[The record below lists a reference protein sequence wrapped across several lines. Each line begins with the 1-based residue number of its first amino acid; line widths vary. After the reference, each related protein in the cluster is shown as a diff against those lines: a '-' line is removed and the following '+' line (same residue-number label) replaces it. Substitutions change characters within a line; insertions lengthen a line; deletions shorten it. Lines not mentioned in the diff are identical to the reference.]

1 MKHEAQQRIQDA
13 LGDLKDFQRATVT
26 QACMRL
32 DGPNGLHGRLLVGDE
47 VGLGKTLV
55 ARGVVASLLSRRL
68 ECNRTVQPLRV
79 VYICSNQALAHENAG
94 KLAVFS
100 GKEQKQWVSSL
111 KFGRLAELGLKQD
124 DPEPGT
130 LMESCS
136 LTPATSFSL
145 SRGGGNALERYILW
159 LAVKS
164 ARQIDDTEQ
173 LEEFFRNGVKG
184 AWEYAAWY
192 CDNRELEPQALAEF
206 IGRLKERPKLNAS
219 ALTAAKALQM
229 NLHSWA
235 TLIQSL
241 SEVAAKDVHAIKH
254 RTHLTTCVRG
264 GIRQMF
270 VEACARNLKADIF
283 ILDEFQRFSAL
294 LHAGSVPPDAATGE
308 DTLSEEQIIARRV
321 LHEGTGY
328 ATLLLSATPFKAL
341 THLDED
347 QEGHAHEKQL
357 NDLLG
362 YLCRDDKEVL
372 GRYANARDALL
383 RQLLTLPAAP
393 LVPGT
398 LSTAERD
405 RVEDAL
411 RPYICRSERG
421 AIEPDIEKIFVT
433 VRAHEQDARP
443 QTAEIDGFVALDRL
457 AQALQSASR
466 GHAVR
471 DVMQFHKAAPWSL
484 SFLSGYQLRETLR
497 VHARETPVKEALQE
511 AGAGWIPYQRF
522 RNYSL
527 DLTREAPNGR
537 FAQVLRAAAP
547 EGAERLLWVPPSLSN
562 YAGCGPFKD
571 KEGFSK
577 TLLFS
582 SLVLAPRA
590 LSSYVSYECERRLL
604 ARGRKHHD
612 YLDNRDSYKG
622 TLLFDGSKIGPA
634 WGLIYPSAR
643 LAAVPVCHPGVS
655 LDGVRQRVRD
665 ELTTDFRL
673 LCERYGHGT
682 QRYSARWYALAPFL
696 LDMIRDGDNNTQA
709 SVTRWARAFELFSV
723 ASQARKAHVSRVRE
737 ALARADGGLGE
748 PPADLL
754 GWLVDLAIA
763 GPAVCMRR
771 TLGTVWETG
780 ATDDSD
786 DKLIAHATDC
796 ASSFIDKMNRME
808 SQRVLRAVLPGAK
821 PWVAVSSYAAMG
833 NLQAVFDEFLHLLKS
848 VHRSMDESVGAFHA
862 AIAPGAVSLTAQTAL
877 PPLKG
882 QVKRHDVTFHCHYAV
897 PFGNQSSTEEVGIKR
912 ITNVRASFNSPFWP
926 FMLNSTS
933 IGQEGLDFHWYCRR
947 VVHWSM
953 PSNPID
959 LEQREGRINRYKSLV
974 VRQRVAQAYGNEL
987 TSSATSHS
995 HDVWT
1000 RLFHLASKDERRS
1013 DLVPYWYVPRGNACL
1028 ERIVPV
1034 APFSSEIDRLDE
1046 ILRILSLYRL
1056 SFGQPRQQ
1064 ELIENLLRRNYED
1077 ADLREIRDALLVDL
1091 APINRVLKAES
1102 LPAGV
1107 ANTSASVGK
1116 TTAPL

>member
-13 LGDLKDFQRATVT
+13 LGDLRDFQRATVT
-26 QACMRL
+26 QACKLL

-55 ARGVVASLLSRRL
+55 ARGIVASLLSRRL
-68 ECNRTVQPLRV
+68 EGNQAAQPLRV

-100 GKEQKQWVSSL
+100 GSEQERWVSSL

-124 DPEPGT
+124 APEPGT

-184 AWEYAAWY
+184 AWEHAAWY
-192 CDNRELEPQALAEF
+192 CDSRELEPQALAEF
-206 IGRLKERPKLNAS
+206 IGRLKERPKLDMFAR
-219 ALTAAKALQM
+219 TAAKALQL

-241 SEVAAKDVHAIKH
+241 SEAAANDVRAIKYG
-254 RTHLTTCVRG
+254 THLTTCVRG
-264 GIRQMF
+264 GIRRMF

-294 LHAGSVPPDAATGE
+294 LHAGSVTPDTAAGE
-308 DTLSEEQIIARRV
+308 DTVSEEQIIARRV

-347 QEGHAHEKQL
+347 QEGQAHEKQL
-357 NDLLG
+357 NELLG
-362 YLCRDDKEVL
+362 YLCRDNKDVL
-372 GRYANARDALL
+372 GRYAKARDALL

-421 AIEPDIEKIFVT
+421 AIEPDIEKIFVS
-433 VRAHEQDARP
+433 VQALELDARP
-443 QTAEIDGFVALDRL
+443 QMVEIDGFVALDRL
-457 AQALQSASR
+457 AQALKSVSR
-466 GHAVR
+466 GHAVS

-484 SFLSGYQLRETLR
+484 SFLSGYQLREALR
-497 VHARETPVKEALQE
+497 LHARETPIKEALKE

-527 DLTREAPNGR
+527 DLTREAPSGR

-547 EGAERLLWVPPSLSN
+547 DGAERLLWVPPSLSN

-604 ARGRKHHD
+604 DPGRKSHD
-612 YLDNRDSYKG
+612 YLDNRDAYKG

-643 LAAVPVCHPGVS
+643 LAAVPVCHSGVS

-665 ELTTDFRL
+665 ELTVDFRL

-696 LDMIRDGDNNTQA
+696 LDMIRDGDNDTQA
-709 SVTRWARAFELFSV
+709 SVTRWARAFERFSV
-723 ASQARKAHVSRVRE
+723 TSLARKAHVPRVLE

-748 PPADLL
+748 PPDDLL

-771 TLGTVWETG
+771 TLDTVWETG
-780 ATDDSD
+780 TVDNSD

-833 NLQAVFDEFLHLLKS
+833 NLQAVLDEFMHLLKS
-848 VHRSMDESVGAFHA
+848 VHRGMDESVGAFHT
-862 AIAPGAVSLTAQTAL
+862 AIAPGAVSITAQTAL
-877 PPLKG
+877 PPMKR
-882 QVKRHDVTFHCHYAV
+882 QAKRHDVTFHCHYAV
-897 PFGNQSSTEEVGIKR
+897 PFGNQSSTDEEGIKR

-947 VVHWSM
+947 VVHWSL
-953 PSNPID
+953 PANPID

-974 VRQRVAQAYGNEL
+974 VRQRVAQAYGDAL
-987 TSSATSHS
+987 TSPAPSQSR
-995 HDVWT
+995 DVWT
-1000 RLFHLASKDERRS
+1000 QLFNLASKDERRT
-1013 DLVPYWYVPRGNACL
+1013 DLVPYWYVPRGHACL
-1028 ERIVPV
+1028 ERIVPA
-1034 APFSSEIDRLDE
+1034 APFSSENDRLDE

-1064 ELIENLLRRNYED
+1064 ELIENLLRRNYKD

-1091 APINRVLKAES
+1091 APINRVLKAVEENC
-1102 LPAGV
+1102 AD
-1107 ANTSASVGK
+1107 AA
-1116 TTAPL
+1116 

>member
-1 MKHEAQQRIQDA
+1 MTHEAQQHIQAA
-13 LGDLKDFQRATVT
+13 LGDLRDFQRATVT
-26 QACMRL
+26 QACML
-32 DGPNGLHGRLLVGDE
+32 LYGPNGLHGRLLVGDE

-55 ARGVVASLLSRRL
+55 ARGVVASILSLRL
-68 ECNRTVQPLRV
+68 RDNRADQPLRV

-94 KLAVFS
+94 KLAVFR
-100 GKEQKQWVSSL
+100 GDKQAQWVNAL

-124 DPEPGT
+124 NPKPGT
-130 LMESCS
+130 LMELCS

-145 SRGGGNALERYILW
+145 SRGSGNALERYILW

-164 ARQIDDTEQ
+164 ARQIKDTEP
-173 LEEFFRNGVKG
+173 LKEFFRNGVQG
-184 AWEYAAWY
+184 AWDDAARC
-192 CDNRELEPQALAEF
+192 CDSRELEPQALTEF
-206 IGRLKERPKLNAS
+206 IGRLKERPKLDAS
-219 ALTAAKALQM
+219 ARTAAKALQL

-241 SEVAAKDVHAIKH
+241 SDAVAENVKAIKH
-254 RTHLTTCVRG
+254 GTHLTTCVRG
-264 GIRQMF
+264 GTRQMF

-283 ILDEFQRFSAL
+283 ILDEFQRFSEL
-294 LHAGSVPPDAATGE
+294 LHAGSATRDATAGE
-308 DTLSEEQIIARRV
+308 DTVSEEQIIARRV
-321 LHEGTGY
+321 LREGTGY

-347 QEGHAHEKQL
+347 QEGKAHERQL

-362 YLCRDDKEVL
+362 YLCRDDKDVL
-372 GRYANARDALL
+372 GRYAKARDALL
-383 RQLLTLPAAP
+383 RQLLSLPAAP
-393 LVPGT
+393 LLPGS
-398 LSTAERD
+398 LSSAERD

-411 RPYICRSERG
+411 SPYICRSERS
-421 AIEPDIEKIFVT
+421 AIEPDTEKIFVN
-433 VRAHEQDARP
+433 VRADELDARP
-443 QTAEIDGFVALDRL
+443 KTAEIDGFVALDRL
-457 AQALQSASR
+457 TQALKSVSR
-466 GHAVR
+466 GHAVS

-497 VHARETPVKEALQE
+497 LHAREMPVKEALKE

-527 DLTREAPNGR
+527 DLTLEAPSGR

-562 YAGCGPFKD
+562 YAGFGPFKD

-604 ARGRKHHD
+604 ARGRKRRE
-612 YLDNRDSYKG
+612 YLDNRDAYKG
-622 TLLFDGSKIGPA
+622 TVLLDGLKIGPA

-643 LAAVPVCHPGVS
+643 LAAVPICHPSVS
-655 LDGVRQRVRD
+655 LDEVRQRVRD
-665 ELTTDFRL
+665 ELTADFRL
-673 LCERYGHGT
+673 LCKRYGHGT

-696 LDMIRDGDNNTQA
+696 LDEIRDGDHTLA
-709 SVTRWARAFELFSV
+709 IVRSWSRAFEGFSV
-723 ASQARKAHVSRVRE
+723 ASQARKAHVPRVLE
-737 ALARADGGLGE
+737 ALVRADGGLGE

-754 GWLVDLAIA
+754 GWLVDLAIG

-780 ATDDSD
+780 AAGSD
-786 DKLIAHATDC
+786 HGRQLAHATDC

-808 SQRVLRAVLPGAK
+808 SQRVLRAVLPSAK

-848 VHRSMDESVGAFHA
+848 VHRGMDESVGAFHT

-882 QVKRHDVTFHCHYAV
+882 KVKRHDVTFHCHYAV
-897 PFGNQSSTEEVGIKR
+897 PFGNQNSTEEEGIKR

-947 VVHWSM
+947 VVHWSL
-953 PSNPID
+953 PANPID
-959 LEQREGRINRYKSLV
+959 LEQREGRINRYKSMV
-974 VRQRVAQAYGNEL
+974 VRQRVAQAYGDAL
-987 TSSATSHS
+987 TSLTPSQS
-995 HDVWT
+995 HDIWA
-1000 RLFHLASKDERRS
+1000 RLFELASNDKRRT
-1013 DLVPYWYVPRGNACL
+1013 DLVPYWFVPRGDACL

-1034 APFSSEIDRLDE
+1034 APFSSEIERLDE

-1064 ELIENLLRRNYED
+1064 ELIENLLRRNYTD
-1077 ADLREIRDALLVDL
+1077 ADLRAIRDALLVDL
-1091 APINRVLKAES
+1091 APINRVLLEAGEDRAE
-1102 LPAGV
+1102 V
-1107 ANTSASVGK
+1107 A
-1116 TTAPL
+1116 

>member
-13 LGDLKDFQRATVT
+13 LGDLRDFQRATVT

-68 ECNRTVQPLRV
+68 EDNRAAKPLRV

-100 GKEQKQWVSSL
+100 GSEQEKWVSSL

-124 DPEPGT
+124 APEPGT

-173 LEEFFRNGVKG
+173 LKKFFCNGVKG

-192 CDNRELEPQALAEF
+192 CDDRELEPQALAEF
-206 IGRLKERPKLNAS
+206 IGRLKERPKLDAS
-219 ALTAAKALQM
+219 ARTAANALQL

-241 SEVAAKDVHAIKH
+241 SEATAEDVRAIKH
-254 RTHLTTCVRG
+254 GTHLTTCVRG

-294 LHAGSVPPDAATGE
+294 LHAGSATPDTAAGE
-308 DTLSEEQIIARRV
+308 DTVSEEQIIARRV

-347 QEGHAHEKQL
+347 QEGQAHEKQL
-357 NDLLG
+357 NELLG
-362 YLCRDDKEVL
+362 YLCRDDKDLL
-372 GRYANARDALL
+372 GRYAKARDALL

-398 LSTAERD
+398 LSTVERD
-405 RVEDAL
+405 RVADAL

-433 VRAHEQDARP
+433 VRADELNARP
-443 QTAEIDGFVALDRL
+443 QTVEIDGFVALDRL
-457 AQALQSASR
+457 AQALKSVIR
-466 GHAVR
+466 GHAVS

-497 VHARETPVKEALQE
+497 LHARETPVKEALKE

-527 DLTREAPNGR
+527 DLTREAPSGR

-604 ARGRKHHD
+604 AKGRKRHD
-612 YLDNRDSYKG
+612 YLDNRDAYKG

-643 LAAVPVCHPGVS
+643 LAALPVCHPGVS

-665 ELTTDFRL
+665 ELMADFRL
-673 LCERYGHGT
+673 LCERYGHGA

-696 LDMIRDGDNNTQA
+696 LDMIRDGDNDTQA
-709 SVTRWARAFELFSV
+709 SVTRWARTFERFSL
-723 ASQARKAHVSRVRE
+723 ASQARKAHVPRVLD

-780 ATDDSD
+780 AADDFD
-786 DKLIAHATDC
+786 DKLLAYATDC
-796 ASSFIDKMNRME
+796 ASSFVDKMNRME

-821 PWVAVSSYAAMG
+821 PWVAVASYAAMG

-848 VHRSMDESVGAFHA
+848 VHRGMDESVEAFHA

-897 PFGNQSSTEEVGIKR
+897 PFGNQNNTEEEGIKR

-947 VVHWSM
+947 IVHWSL
-953 PSNPID
+953 PANPID

-974 VRQRVAQAYGNEL
+974 VRQRVAQAYGDAL
-987 TSSATSHS
+987 TSPAPSRS

-1000 RLFHLASKDERRS
+1000 LLFDLASKDERRT
-1013 DLVPYWYVPRGNACL
+1013 DLVPYWYVPRGYACL

-1064 ELIENLLRRNYED
+1064 ELIENLLRRNYKD
-1077 ADLREIRDALLVDL
+1077 ADLREIRNALLVDL
-1091 APINRVLKAES
+1091 APINRVLKA
-1102 LPAGV
+1102 AGEDR
-1107 ANTSASVGK
+1107 ADA
-1116 TTAPL
+1116 A

>member
-1 MKHEAQQRIQDA
+1 MMHEAQQRLQNA
-13 LGDLKDFQRATVT
+13 LDDLKDFQRATVT
-26 QACMRL
+26 DACMRL
-32 DGPNGLHGRLLVGDE
+32 EGPNGLHGRLLVGDE

-55 ARGVVASLLSRRL
+55 ARGVVASLLKRRL
-68 ECNRTVQPLRV
+68 ECGRAAQPLRV
-79 VYICSNQALAHENAG
+79 VYICSNQALAQENAG
-94 KLAVFS
+94 KLAVFTGS
-100 GKEQKQWVSSL
+100 EQERWVSSL
-111 KFGRLAELGLKQD
+111 QFSRLAELGLQQD
-124 DPEPGT
+124 DPKPGV

-145 SRGGGNALERYILW
+145 TRGGGNALERYILW
-159 LAVKS
+159 RAVKE
-164 ARQIDDTEQ
+164 ARQIQDTEQ
-173 LEEFFRNGVKG
+173 LEEFFCNGVKG
-184 AWEYAAWY
+184 AWEDARRS
-192 CDNRELEPQALAEF
+192 CESRKLEPQARAEF
-206 IGRLKERPKLNAS
+206 IGRLKERPRLDES
-219 ALTAAKALQM
+219 ARSAAKALKL
-229 NLHSWA
+229 NLHSYA

-241 SEVAAKDVHAIKH
+241 SEAGAEYVRATKH
-254 RTHLTTCVRG
+254 GTHLATCVRG

-294 LHAGSVPPDAATGE
+294 LHAGSVTLDTADGE
-308 DTLSEEQIIARRV
+308 DAVSEEQIIARRV

-341 THLDED
+341 THLDD
-347 QEGHAHEKQL
+347 DGEGQAHEKQL

-362 YLCRDDKEVL
+362 YLCRDDEIVL
-372 GRYANARDALL
+372 GRYAKARDALL

-393 LVPGT
+393 LTPGT

-421 AIEPDIEKIFVT
+421 AIEPDIERVFMT
-433 VRAHEQDARP
+433 ARADDLGASLR
-443 QTAEIDGFVALDRL
+443 TSEIDGFVALDRL
-457 AQALQSASR
+457 AQALKSVSR
-466 GHAVR
+466 GHAVS

-497 VHARETPVKEALQE
+497 LHAKETPVRKALKEAS
-511 AGAGWIPYQRF
+511 AGWIPHRRF
-522 RNYSL
+522 RDYSL
-527 DLTREAPNGR
+527 NMTHEAPSER
-537 FAQVLRAAAP
+537 FAQVLRATAP
-547 EGAERLLWVPPSLSN
+547 EGSERLLWVPPSLPN
-562 YAGCGPFKD
+562 YASCGPFKD

-577 TLLFS
+577 SLLFS

-604 ARGRKHHD
+604 GTGRKRHD
-612 YLDNRDSYKG
+612 YLDNRDAYKG
-622 TLLFDGSKIGPA
+622 TLLFDGVKIGPA
-634 WGLIYPSAR
+634 WGLIYPSTR
-643 LAAVPVCHPGVS
+643 LAAMPIGHSGAS
-655 LDGVRQRVRD
+655 LEEVRQRVRD
-665 ELTTDFRL
+665 ELGADFRL
-673 LCERYGHGT
+673 LCKRYGHGT

-696 LDMIRDGDNNTQA
+696 LDKIHESGDDRLA
-709 SVTRWARAFELFSV
+709 SATRWADAFMRFSV
-723 ASQARKAHVSRVRE
+723 ASQARKTHAQRVLE
-737 ALARADGGLGE
+737 ALARADHGLGE

-771 TLGTVWETG
+771 TLATVWESG
-780 ATDDSD
+780 AADNSD
-786 DKLIAHATDC
+786 EKRLAHATDC

-848 VHRSMDESVGAFHA
+848 VHRGMDESVGAFHI
-862 AIAPGAVSLTAQTAL
+862 AIAPGAVTITAQTAL

-882 QVKRHDVTFHCHYAV
+882 QVKEHDFTFHCHYAV
-897 PFGNQSSTEEVGIKR
+897 PFGNQSSTEEEGIKR
-912 ITNVRASFNSPFWP
+912 ISNVRASFNSPFWP

-947 VVHWSM
+947 VVHWSL
-953 PSNPID
+953 PANPID

-974 VRQRVAQAYGNEL
+974 VRQRVAQAYGEALNL
-987 TSSATSHS
+987 PAPSQSR
-995 HDVWT
+995 DVWT
-1000 RLFHLASKDERRS
+1000 RLFDLAGKDERRT
-1013 DLVPYWYVPRGNACL
+1013 DLVPYWYVPRGSACL

-1064 ELIENLLRRNYED
+1064 ELIENLLRRDYKD
-1077 ADLREIRDALLVDL
+1077 ADLRLIRDALLVDL
-1091 APINRVLKAES
+1091 APINRVLKA
-1102 LPAGV
+1102 AGDS
-1107 ANTSASVGK
+1107 SAG
-1116 TTAPL
+1116 AA